1 MGSYVEQDLAWADR
15 APIVVEATGTVAG
28 TAQEVWDAIVD
39 YPRWAAWFP
48 QIAGC
53 HATSEPS
60 TGLGS
65 TRDVRLKGGGGTI
78 GERFIAW
85 DEPRVWAFTATS
97 GPPVFTSIV
106 ERVTIERAGDDRA
119 SVTYRMALAAAGAA
133 PGAPAGE
140 GPPRAGARHRAGQ
153 PRRRGRPPPGGLTPR
168 SIALRGVIDRPV
180 GA

>member
-48 QIAGC
+48 QIARC

-106 ERVTIERAGDDRA
+106 ERVTIERVGDDRA
-119 SVTYRMALAAAGAA
+119 SVTYRMALAPRRALLPVLRLAKGRLASVLA
-133 PGAPAGE
+133 TALANLDGE
-140 GPPRAGARHRAGQ
+140 VARRRAG
-153 PRRRGRPPPGGLTPR
+153 
-168 SIALRGVIDRPV
+168 
-180 GA
+180 

>member
-1 MGSYVEQDLAWADR
+1 M
-15 APIVVEATGTVAG
+15 AG

-48 QIAGC
+48 QIARC

-106 ERVTIERAGDDRA
+106 ERVTIERVGDDRA
-119 SVTYRMALAAAGAA
+119 SVTYRMALAPRRALLPVLRLAKGRLASVLA
-133 PGAPAGE
+133 TALANLDGE
-140 GPPRAGARHRAGQ
+140 VARRRAG
-153 PRRRGRPPPGGLTPR
+153 
-168 SIALRGVIDRPV
+168 
-180 GA
+180 